1 MREMGHLKKTEI
13 VLKIYLKKKETEM
26 QKEIIKVVK
35 HASDCRNKAGKYKIG
50 VMNLLTSA
58 FYLLARLTL
67 IFVHI
72 PFQFLFLLV
81 VFKNLNFRRK
91 I

>member
-1 MREMGHLKKTEI
+1 MREMVHLKKTEI
-13 VLKIYLKKKETEM
+13 VLKIYLKKKEMEM
-26 QKEIIKVVK
+26 HKEIIKVVK
-35 HASDCRNKAGKYKIG
+35 HASDCRNKAGKYEIG

-72 PFQFLFLLV
+72 PF
-81 VFKNLNFRRK
+81 
-91 I
+91 

>member
-1 MREMGHLKKTEI
+1 MREMVHLKKTEI

-26 QKEIIKVVK
+26 HKEIIKVVK
-35 HASDCRNKAGKYKIG
+35 HSSDCRNKAGKYEIG

-58 FYLLARLTL
+58 LYLLARLTL

-72 PFQFLFLLV
+72 PF
-81 VFKNLNFRRK
+81 
-91 I
+91 